1 MKSKLLR
8 LLIVSMVTMLV
19 FSLVGL
25 SKESSTSAKE
35 NHTFSGEDYF
45 RGLLFGQGEVGKL
58 ISNDLDPKL
67 VKEANSTEGK
77 KLVNDVVKF
86 IKKDQPQYMDELKQS
101 IDSKDPKKLIENMT
115 KADQLIQKY
124 AKKNEN
130 VKYSSNKVTPSCGL
144 YAVCVAAGYL
154 YVVGV
159 NAVALQTAAAV
170 TTAVWKYVAKYS
182 SSASNNSDL
191 EAAAAKTLKLIHQ

>member
-1 MKSKLLR
+1 
-8 LLIVSMVTMLV
+8 
-19 FSLVGL
+19 
-25 SKESSTSAKE
+25 
-35 NHTFSGEDYF
+35 
-45 RGLLFGQGEVGKL
+45 
-58 ISNDLDPKL
+58 
-67 VKEANSTEGK
+67 
-77 KLVNDVVKF
+77 
-86 IKKDQPQYMDELKQS
+86 MDELKQS

>member
-1 MKSKLLR
+1 
-8 LLIVSMVTMLV
+8 
-19 FSLVGL
+19 
-25 SKESSTSAKE
+25 
-35 NHTFSGEDYF
+35 FSGEDYF

-115 KADQLIQKY
+115 KAD
-124 AKKNEN
+124 
-130 VKYSSNKVTPSCGL
+130 
-144 YAVCVAAGYL
+144 
-154 YVVGV
+154 
-159 NAVALQTAAAV
+159 
-170 TTAVWKYVAKYS
+170 
-182 SSASNNSDL
+182 
-191 EAAAAKTLKLIHQ
+191 